1 MRNGGIEMPKAK
13 QLTISAQDRPGTLS
27 EIAKLLGDAE
37 VNIVAMNCA
46 TFGVEGA
53 IQIVPDNTQKAK
65 RVLDDMR
72 LPYTEQDVLYVELK
86 NSAGC
91 LGKFAGKL
99 AARGINV
106 TTGYGTAVEGSDK
119 ASLVLRVSDLNAAS
133 KIH

>member
-1 MRNGGIEMPKAK
+1 MPKAK

-27 EIAKLLGDAE
+27 EIAKLLGDAG

-53 IQIVPDNTQKAK
+53 IQIVPDDIQKAK

-86 NSAGC
+86 NSPGC

-99 AARGINV
+99 AAHGINV
-106 TTGYGTAVEGSDK
+106 TTGYGTAVEGSDS

-133 KIH
+133 KIR